1 MIRLLLLATVAA
13 LLPSCAGSSSG
24 FSASYSGSIGLV
36 PYRLTYAGG
45 KATVSVSAPWRGL
58 IPDNSK

>member
-1 MIRLLLLATVAA
+1 MIRLLLLTAVSA
-13 LLPSCAGSSSG
+13 LLPSCAAPGSG
-24 FSASYSGSIGLV
+24 FSATYSGSIGIV

-58 IPDNSK
+58 IPDNAK